1 MNKATRLL
9 ALAGILS
16 AALVGCADT
25 GKLVTLESEFKSEIP
40 AAIGD
45 YKLVAGKVAKN
56 LGCAGTA
63 AGESLSESA
72 SGNSFKQYTASF
84 LYLKDGKP
92 TEGSPEVADCTDI
105 DTLSHG
111 SIEIRV
117 AGSAKGESEYCYD
130 HNDIRACSNDLH
142 GRHFYVNAPV
152 GGSHSVPGEELHS
165 LLKTFA
171 DTAVIKHVE

>member
-1 MNKATRLL
+1 MKKAPRLL

-16 AALVGCADT
+16 AALVGCGDS
-25 GKLVTLESEFKSEIP
+25 GKLVTLDSEFKSEVP
-40 AAIGD
+40 ATIGD
-45 YKLVAGKVAKN
+45 YKLVTGKVAKK
-56 LGCAGTA
+56 LGCTGTA
-63 AGESLSESA
+63 SGEGLYEA
-72 SGNSFKQYTASF
+72 SSGSFAKEYAASF
-84 LYLKDGKP
+84 VYLKDGEP
-92 TEGSPEVADCTDI
+92 MEGSAEVANCLSL
-105 DTLSHG
+105 DTLTHG